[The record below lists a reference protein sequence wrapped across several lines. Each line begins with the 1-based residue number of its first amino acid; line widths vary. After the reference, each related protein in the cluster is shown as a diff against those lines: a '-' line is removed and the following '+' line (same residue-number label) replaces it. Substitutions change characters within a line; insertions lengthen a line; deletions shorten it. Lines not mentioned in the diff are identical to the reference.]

1 MIHSRKRIKSLPTKE
16 QVETERKRYRWKK
29 AYFKALRGTISVLTY
44 MAAVAALIAT
54 LVLPVLQIEGTSMEP
69 PLVNGDIVLLTKT
82 TAFGRGDIC
91 GFAWNNKILI
101 KRVIGI
107 PGDWIEIDTDGTVY
121 LNGEK
126 LDEPYAEQIA
136 FGECDLEFP
145 YQVPQEQYFV
155 LGDMAGFAARGKHT
169 IAIAGAIAVGILILD
184 AAITMIKKMHK
195 KVLPRV
201 IMICS
206 FVAML
211 LINIFSWNFS
221 SISLM
226 LVAAVV
232 SLTIFILQ
240 GAQHQLPVGS
250 FLQGYATA

>member
-1 MIHSRKRIKSLPTKE
+1 MRGKWQRKTAIPSLD
-16 QVETERKRYRWKK
+16 QIAAERKRYRWKK

-69 PLVNGDIVLLTKT
+69 TLVNGDIILLTKT
-82 TAFGRGDIC
+82 TDFERSDLC
-91 GFAWNNKILI
+91 GFTWNNKLLI

-145 YQVPQEQYFV
+145 FQVPQEQYFV
-155 LGDMAGFAARGKHT
+155 LGDMRE
-169 IAIAGAIAVGILILD
+169 
-184 AAITMIKKMHK
+184 
-195 KVLPRV
+195 
-201 IMICS
+201 
-206 FVAML
+206 
-211 LINIFSWNFS
+211 S
-221 SISLM
+221 SIDSRNTLIGC
-226 LVAAVV
+226 VEKDQ
-232 SLTIFILQ
+232 I
-240 GAQHQLPVGS
+240 VGKVFVRVWPLES
-250 FLQGYATA
+250 IRLF

>member
-1 MIHSRKRIKSLPTKE
+1 MKGKWQERTALPTID
-16 QVETERKRYRWKK
+16 QIETERKRYRWKR
-29 AYFKALRGTISVLTY
+29 AYFKALRGTIAVLTY

-69 PLVNGDIVLLTKT
+69 TLVNGDIVLLTKT
-82 TAFGRGDIC
+82 TAFDRGDIC

-145 YQVPQEQYFV
+145 FQVPQEQYFV
-155 LGDMAGFAARGKHT
+155 LGDMRE
-169 IAIAGAIAVGILILD
+169 
-184 AAITMIKKMHK
+184 
-195 KVLPRV
+195 
-201 IMICS
+201 
-206 FVAML
+206 
-211 LINIFSWNFS
+211 S
-221 SISLM
+221 SIDSRNT
-226 LVAAVV
+226 LVGCVENEQIIGKIFFRVWPLKDMRFFNKAV
-232 SLTIFILQ
+232 Q
-240 GAQHQLPVGS
+240 
-250 FLQGYATA
+250 